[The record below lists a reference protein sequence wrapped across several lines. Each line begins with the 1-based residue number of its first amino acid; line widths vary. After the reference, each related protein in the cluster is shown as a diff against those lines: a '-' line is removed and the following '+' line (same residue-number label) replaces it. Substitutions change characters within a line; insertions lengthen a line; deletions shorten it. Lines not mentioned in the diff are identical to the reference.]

1 MARNLDNWN
10 RYLDNNGK
18 ILYGCIQVMVK
29 DGNTVSDIYDRD
41 GVALSNPQLTDNFGR
56 SGHQIFINND
66 VVAYF
71 FKYIGNGTLV
81 EEQEL
86 GIDTSD
92 QTKWNL
98 QYTIEN
104 QFGFS
109 FDLTSDTV
117 FCIPT
122 MDALRATDP
131 DNIPEVGGVKVI
143 TLLGY
148 NKVGD
153 KEPINYVWNPTS
165 YQPDDNGS
173 SIQSNNHLT
182 GRWIMVKPSEHC
194 DSKHF
199 GIFPQMSDS
208 IYEYQTLRINAL
220 FDYCN
225 TADIR
230 PYFNGTYAKKY
241 FAYTNLSVILKDKID
256 VSYDTVFI
264 DDGTNQISAPGFNGN
279 PFFKNHNTKLVMK
292 EIKTS
297 WNPKAN
303 SEYTNVIIDSSP
315 IDMRSWT
322 NKTVTIDV
330 FSSGLIFNGCN
341 FKEINDKISRT
352 ITLENME
359 IKQEWFID
367 NYDWTNLTS
376 INNKLVLHNFKDAN
390 TFITLKNKQ
399 NDGNYGDLNEMP
411 VSNITLKNGCIAENS
426 NFTNVTLPGDAELH
440 NVSGSIIITGNGNN
454 LNIVD
459 CWLTI
464 ANTANVVLGDV
475 QWRRGNVNFNSS
487 YYIQIL
493 TDLLLDNVDVRATF
507 YTPGKNP
514 KYLNCQI
521 NQDQLNFLNVEYNG
535 CTINANC
542 IQYPESYTFIYNDTE
557 YPGYYVA
564 GYYTNNFFRENGNIV
579 LRPNSGVTT
588 YEMYGVLSHWCGN
601 YADHNFITD
610 TSFQGVTFTSKFV
623 RYEYKGNYGG
633 CKKDKTTWSQNINYL
648 WLGIGEGSDRQ
659 VLPET
664 CYDNSGLWL
673 VNDARATSGNE
684 MGRELYWVLNIK
696 NMNIPVGNLFWLPN
710 IQSTQSISTNVTV
723 QSFIRNGAEYPY
735 NYYANEF
742 NPYYTG
748 SSFNSN
754 TWTFS
759 LPGPNRYEYSG
770 ICMFTN
776 SDIDRKTTALF
787 HGAWANHEDTSRWIC
802 RVQVDIE
809 IYRYSDM

>member
-1 MARNLDNWN
+1 MRNFDNWN

-18 ILYGCIQVMVK
+18 ILYGCIQVMIK
-29 DGNTVSDIYDRD
+29 DGNTVADIYDRD

-56 SGHQIFINND
+56 SGHQIFVNND

-148 NKVGD
+148 NEVGD
-153 KEPINYVWNPTS
+153 KEPINYVWNSTS

-173 SIQSNNHLT
+173 SIQSNSHLT
-182 GRWIMVKPSEHC
+182 GRWIMVKPTEHC

-225 TADIR
+225 TVDIR

-256 VSYDTVFI
+256 VSYDTIFI
-264 DDGTNQISAPGFNGN
+264 DDGTNQISAPGFNGD

-297 WNPKAN
+297 WNPKVN
-303 SEYTNVIIDSSP
+303 SEYTNIIIDSNP
-315 IDMRSWT
+315 VDMRSWT

-330 FSSGLIFNGCN
+330 FSSGLSFNGCN
-341 FKEINDKISRT
+341 FKEVNDKIDGT
-352 ITLENME
+352 ISLENME
-359 IKQEWFID
+359 IKQEWFI
-367 NYDWTNLTS
+367 NGYDWTNLTS
-376 INNKLVLHNFKDAN
+376 TNNNIVLHNFKDAN

-399 NDGNYGDLNEMP
+399 ADGNYGDLNEMP
-411 VSNITLKNGCIAENS
+411 VSNITLRSGCIAENS
-426 NFTNVTLPGDAELH
+426 NFTNVTLPGNAELH
-440 NVSGSIIITGNGNN
+440 NVSGSIIITGAGND

-464 ANTANVVLGDV
+464 ANTANVVLGNV

-521 NQDQLNFLNVEYNG
+521 NQDQINFLNVEYNG

-542 IQYPESYTFIYNDTE
+542 IQYPESYTYVYNDTE

-564 GYYTNNFFRENGNIV
+564 GYYINNFFRENGNVV
-579 LRPNSGVTT
+579 LRPGSGVTT

-610 TSFQGVTFTSKFV
+610 IGFQGVTFTSKFV

-633 CKKDKTTWSQNINYL
+633 CKKDKTSWNQNISYL
-648 WLGIGEGSDRQ
+648 WLGLGEGNDRQ

-664 CYDNSGLWL
+664 CYANSGLWL

-684 MGRELYWVLNIK
+684 VGRELYWVLNIK
-696 NMNIPVGNLFWLPN
+696 NMVIPVDKLFWLPN

-735 NYYANEF
+735 NYYTNEF

-770 ICMFTN
+770 ICMLTN
-776 SDIDRKTTALF
+776 DDIDRKTTALF
-787 HGAWANHEDTSRWIC
+787 HAAWDNRNDPSRWIC

-809 IYRYSDM
+809 IWNYADI

>member
-1 MARNLDNWN
+1 MRNFDNWN

-29 DGNTVSDIYDRD
+29 DGNTVADIYDRD

-56 SGHQIFINND
+56 SAHQIFVNND

-148 NKVGD
+148 NEVGD
-153 KEPINYVWNPTS
+153 KEPINYVWNPNS

-173 SIQSNNHLT
+173 SIQSNGHLT
-182 GRWIMVKPSEHC
+182 GRWIMVKPTEHC

-220 FDYCN
+220 VDYCN
-225 TADIR
+225 TVDIR

-241 FAYTNLSVILKDKID
+241 FAYTNLSIILKDKID
-256 VSYDTVFI
+256 VSYDTIFI
-264 DDGTNQISAPGFNGN
+264 DDGTNQISAPGFNGD

-297 WNPKAN
+297 WNPKVN
-303 SEYTNVIIDSSP
+303 SEYTNIIIDSNP
-315 IDMRSWT
+315 VDMRSWT
-322 NKTVTIDV
+322 NKTVTLDV
-330 FSSGLIFNGCN
+330 FSTGLTFDGCD
-341 FKEINDKISRT
+341 FKEVNDKISGT

-359 IKQEWFID
+359 IKQEWFTN
-367 NYDWTNLTS
+367 NYDWANLTS

-399 NDGNYGDLNEMP
+399 GDGNYGDLNEMP
-411 VSNITLKNGCIAENS
+411 VSNITLRSGCIAENS
-426 NFTNVTLPGDAELH
+426 NFTNVTLPGSAELH
-440 NVSGSIIITGNGNN
+440 NVSGSIIITGSGND

-464 ANTANVVLGDV
+464 ANTANVVLGNV

-487 YYIQIL
+487 YYIQVL

-514 KYLNCQI
+514 KYINCQI
-521 NQDQLNFLNVEYNG
+521 NQDQINFLNVEYNG

-564 GYYTNNFFRENGNIV
+564 GYYINNFFRENGNVV
-579 LRPNSGVTT
+579 LRPNTGVTT

-610 TSFQGVTFTSKFV
+610 TAFQGVTFTSKFV
-623 RYEYKGNYGG
+623 RYEYKGNYGK
-633 CKKDKTTWSQNINYL
+633 CKKDKTSWNQNISYL
-648 WLGIGEGSDRQ
+648 WLGIGEGNNRQ
-659 VLPET
+659 VLPDT
-664 CYDNSGLWL
+664 CYSNSGLWL
-673 VNDARATSGNE
+673 VNDSRATSGNE
-684 MGRELYWVLNIK
+684 MGRELYWVLNIQ

-735 NYYANEF
+735 NYYSNEF

-770 ICMFTN
+770 ICMLTN
-776 SDIDRKTTALF
+776 DDIDRKTTALF
-787 HGAWANHEDTSRWIC
+787 HAAWDNRNDPSRWIC

-809 IYRYSDM
+809 IWNYADM